1 MIRRPA
7 ARMRRTDTG
16 TRKIVA
22 LRCQARTADDIGRC
36 RTFEP
41 LLAGDRQKQK
51 RVAKAR
57 NPLQRSAFEVS
68 LS

>member
-1 MIRRPA
+1 LWRSGVKQER
-7 ARMRRTDTG
+7 
-16 TRKIVA
+16 VA
-22 LRCQARTADDIGRC
+22 DIGRC

-57 NPLQRSAFEVS
+57 NPLQRGAFEVS

>member
-1 MIRRPA
+1 MADCGAP
-7 ARMRRTDTG
+7 
-16 TRKIVA
+16 VA
-22 LRCQARTADDIGRC
+22 EAEDAQDIQDIGRC

-41 LLAGDRQKQK
+41 LHDGDRQKEK

-57 NPLQRSAFEVS
+57 NPLQRTCFEVS